1 MDRSPTSTQP
11 APYGLDHEHNGLWLK
26 IVLQA
31 LKEDALAYRRWST
44 GEHPNRREMREMHKP
59 YDELQTVITPEH
71 TELEERTRE
80 GQGVGVSRSAYSRV
94 KCFFCEKGI
103 SSNALA
109 QTNHKRMHVREGMI
123 VELRYTGKDY
133 RPNSFIRPDHAE
145 AMLKTGYY
153 SRVAR

>member
-1 MDRSPTSTQP
+1 M
-11 APYGLDHEHNGLWLK
+11 K
-26 IVLQA
+26 
-31 LKEDALAYRRWST
+31 
-44 GEHPNRREMREMHKP
+44 KP
-59 YDELQTVITPEH
+59 YDELQTAITPEH

-80 GQGVGVSRSAYSRV
+80 GQGVGVSRSASSRV

-133 RPNSFIRPDHAE
+133 RPNSFTRPDHAE

-153 SRVAR
+153 RRVER

>member
-1 MDRSPTSTQP
+1 
-11 APYGLDHEHNGLWLK
+11 
-26 IVLQA
+26 
-31 LKEDALAYRRWST
+31 
-44 GEHPNRREMREMHKP
+44 MREMQKP
-59 YDELQTVITPEH
+59 YDELLTAITPEQA
-71 TELEERTRE
+71 ELEERTRE
-80 GQGVGVSRSAYSRV
+80 GQGVGVSPSAYSRV

-109 QTNHKRMHVREGMI
+109 QTNHKRKHVREGMI

-153 SRVAR
+153 TRVAR

>member
-1 MDRSPTSTQP
+1 
-11 APYGLDHEHNGLWLK
+11 
-26 IVLQA
+26 
-31 LKEDALAYRRWST
+31 
-44 GEHPNRREMREMHKP
+44 MREMQKP

-103 SSNALA
+103 SSNGLA
-109 QTNHKRMHVREGMI
+109 QVNHKRMHVREGML

-133 RPNSFIRPDHAE
+133 RPNSFIRPTHADS
-145 AMLKTGYY
+145 MLRTGYY
-153 SRVAR
+153 RRVER

>member
-1 MDRSPTSTQP
+1 
-11 APYGLDHEHNGLWLK
+11 
-26 IVLQA
+26 
-31 LKEDALAYRRWST
+31 
-44 GEHPNRREMREMHKP
+44 MREMHKA
-59 YDELQTVITPEH
+59 YDELQTAITPEH

-94 KCFFCEKGI
+94 KCFFCEKGN
-103 SSNALA
+103 SSNGLT

-153 SRVAR
+153 RRVER

>member
-1 MDRSPTSTQP
+1 
-11 APYGLDHEHNGLWLK
+11 
-26 IVLQA
+26 
-31 LKEDALAYRRWST
+31 
-44 GEHPNRREMREMHKP
+44 MREMQKP
-59 YDELQTVITPEH
+59 YDELQSVITPEH

-103 SSNALA
+103 SSSGLA
-109 QTNHKRMHVREGMI
+109 QVNHKRKHVREGMI
-123 VELRYTGKDY
+123 VELEYRGKDY

-153 SRVAR
+153 RRVAR